1 MDFHAYTARAALYFL
16 NSEQR
21 MSDAKQKTKQQY
33 REHALAH
40 RKNRVSDESDFER
53 VVDVFFENY
62 DGENDRIIALYWPIK
77 KEFDTRFLMD
87 ELVIRGFTVVLP
99 VVQKK
104 KREMVF
110 KKWTHD
116 VLMKANQ
123 FGILEPLEGDEY
135 LPDIILA
142 PFLAYDQKGN
152 RLGYGKGHYDNT
164 VTAIRVEKSVQYV
177 GIGYEDQAV
186 LFDLP
191 TEDHDIRLDYLLTPD
206 GVKEF

>member
-1 MDFHAYTARAALYFL
+1 MTSADK
-16 NSEQR
+16 SEQ
-21 MSDAKQKTKQQY
+21 KQQY
-33 REHALAH
+33 RKRALEH
-40 RKNRVSDESDFER
+40 RENRVTDESDFER

-62 DGENDRIIALYWPIK
+62 DGDCDKIVAAYWPIK

-87 ELVIRGFTVVLP
+87 ELVQRGFTVVLP
-99 VVQKK
+99 VVQKG

-110 KKWTHD
+110 KEWHHDAPMGSNKW
-116 VLMKANQ
+116 
-123 FGILEPLEGDEY
+123 GIMEPQSEQEFI
-135 LPDIILA
+135 PDIILA
-142 PFLAYDQKGN
+142 PLLAYDQKGN

-164 VTAIRVEKSVQYV
+164 VTSMRMEKEIQYI

-191 TEDHDIRLDYLLTPD
+191 TEDHDIRLEYLLTPD

>member
-1 MDFHAYTARAALYFL
+1 MDKA
-16 NSEQR
+16 EK
-21 MSDAKQKTKQQY
+21 KQEY
-33 REHALAH
+33 REHALEH
-40 RKNRVSDESDFER
+40 RKNRIVNDSDFER

-62 DGENDRIIALYWPIK
+62 EGENDKIIAAYWPIK

-87 ELVIRGFTVVLP
+87 ELVNRGFTVVLP
-99 VVQKK
+99 IVQKD

-116 VLMKANQ
+116 VEMKPNQ
-123 FGILEPLEGDEY
+123 FGILEPQDGDVL

-142 PFLAYDQKGN
+142 PLLAYDQKGN

-164 VTAIRVEKSVQYV
+164 VTAIRTQKEVQYI
-177 GIGYEDQAV
+177 GIGFEDQAV

-191 TEDHDIRLDYLLTPD
+191 TEEHDIRLEYLLTPD